1 MLAEQYAIS
10 RITVVLTYE
19 RLIAEGYLET
29 MPAKGTFVS
38 RPSLHQGTGLAERQT
53 PLAPAR
59 QPRAWTEAG
68 VGHADPSLFPAVRW
82 RTLIR
87 GALDRIGGRS
97 APSCRMAVLRRAPA
111 SPRGCPRRAGWRLR
125 RTRW

>member
-1 MLAEQYAIS
+1 MRLPLSLARDQPLQRQLYDQLRDLIASARLAPGSRMPSTRMLAEQYAIS

-53 PLAPAR
+53 PLAP
-59 QPRAWTEAG
+59 PP
-68 VGHADPSLFPAVRW
+68 DS
-82 RTLIR
+82 
-87 GALDRIGGRS
+87 
-97 APSCRMAVLRRAPA
+97 RAPGPRPGLVMPTRRC
-111 SPRGCPRRAGWRLR
+111 SPRCAGAR
-125 RTRW
+125 